1 MIIDALERLQS
12 QIGAAKLLV
21 VTKKRPVRQIREV
34 IGAGIK
40 DIGENTLQ
48 EIEEKY
54 DNNLFRELRNS
65 NVLLHYIGHLQTNK
79 IRKIVRYCDVIQSV
93 DSLEKAKKVDQ
104 AASDLKKTMPI
115 FLELNLTQEEQK
127 HGIPVEPSTNG
138 HYPELQQFIADIQR
152 LPNLKLLGFMCIGKH
167 DDLEKSR
174 EVFQI
179 CKRLANLFQLP
190 EISMGMSEDYPV
202 AIQEGSTMVRLGRVV
217 FE

>member
-1 MIIDALERLQS
+1 MIKDALEQLQS
-12 QIGAAKLLV
+12 QIGSAKLLV

-34 IGAGIK
+34 INAGVK

-54 DNNLFRELRNS
+54 DNNLYKELRMHH
-65 NVLLHYIGHLQTNK
+65 VLLHYIGHLQTNK

-93 DSLEKAKKVDQ
+93 DTLEKAKKVDQ

-115 FLELNLTQEEQK
+115 FLELNLTREEQK
-127 HGIPVEPSTNG
+127 HGIPVEPSTSG
-138 HYPELQQFIADIQR
+138 HYPELQELIAIIQK

-167 DDLEKSR
+167 DDLEKTR
-174 EVFQI
+174 EVFQT
-179 CKRLANLFQLP
+179 CKQLANLFQLS
-190 EISMGMSEDYPV
+190 ELSMGMSEDYPL